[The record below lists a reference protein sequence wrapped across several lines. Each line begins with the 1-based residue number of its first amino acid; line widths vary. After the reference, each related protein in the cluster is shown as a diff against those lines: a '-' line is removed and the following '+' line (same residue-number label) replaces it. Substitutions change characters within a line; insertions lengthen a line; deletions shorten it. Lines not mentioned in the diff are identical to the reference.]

1 MRRHSTKRLRV
12 IMVGS
17 LAALAVSP
25 LVLLWT
31 RPRPGAATDV
41 PGMVE
46 VYAFGLN
53 SLGVAAF
60 VALPL
65 AVIFLLWLMAGERRE
80 VNRKYLAQ
88 GARNRVNFAAGM
100 RTLSI
105 VVGAAAIIVGSLS
118 GLYAGMIAARPDLQ
132 YELPIPFFTFQL
144 ALYCLLGGGALYA
157 VGRLSRR

>member
-1 MRRHSTKRLRV
+1 MRRHRTKRLRV
-12 IMVGS
+12 FMVGS

-31 RPRPGAATDV
+31 RPRSGAANEI
-41 PGMVE
+41 PGLVG
-46 VYAFGLN
+46 VYASGLN
-53 SLGVAAF
+53 SLGVVAF

-88 GARNRVNFAAGM
+88 GARNRVNFVAGLRTMSIVLGAAG
-100 RTLSI
+100 
-105 VVGAAAIIVGSLS
+105 IIIGCLA

-144 ALYCLLGGGALYA
+144 ALVCLLGGGALYA
-157 VGRLSRR
+157 IGRVGR

>member
-1 MRRHSTKRLRV
+1 MRRHRTKRLRLF
-12 IMVGS
+12 MVGS

-41 PGMVE
+41 PGMVD
-46 VYAFGLN
+46 VYASGLN
-53 SLGVAAF
+53 SLGVAAY

-88 GARNRVNFAAGM
+88 GARNRVNFVAGLRTMSIVLGAAG
-100 RTLSI
+100 
-105 VVGAAAIIVGSLS
+105 IIIGCLA
-118 GLYAGMIAARPDLQ
+118 GLYSGMIAARPELQ
-132 YELPIPFFTFQL
+132 YELPLPFFTFQV
-144 ALYCLLGGGALYA
+144 ALFCLLGGGALYA
-157 VGRLSRR
+157 VGRLGR

>member
-1 MRRHSTKRLRV
+1 MRRHRTRRFRFL
-12 IMVGS
+12 MVGS

-31 RPRPGAATDV
+31 RPKPGAATEV
-41 PGMVE
+41 PGMVD
-46 VYAFGLN
+46 VYASGLN
-53 SLGVAAF
+53 SLGVAAY

-80 VNRKYLAQ
+80 VNRKYLNQ
-88 GARNRVNFAAGM
+88 GARDRVNFVAAL

-105 VVGAAAIIVGSLS
+105 ILGGAGIIVGCLA
-118 GLYAGMIAARPDLQ
+118 GLYSGMIAARPDLQ
-132 YELPIPFFTFQL
+132 YELPIPFFNLQL

-157 VGRLSRR
+157 VGRIGR

>member
-1 MRRHSTKRLRV
+1 MRRHRTKRLRV
-12 IMVGS
+12 FMVGS

-31 RPRPGAATDV
+31 RPRPGVATEV
-41 PGMVE
+41 PGMVQ
-46 VYAFGLN
+46 VYASGLN
-53 SLGVAAF
+53 SLGVAAL

-88 GARNRVNFAAGM
+88 GARNRVNFAASL
-100 RTLSI
+100 RTMSI
-105 VVGAAAIIVGSLS
+105 VLGASGIIIGCLA

-132 YELPIPFFTFQL
+132 YELPIPFFNFQV
-144 ALYCLLGGGALYA
+144 ALVSLLGGGALYA
-157 VGRLSRR
+157 IGRLGR